1 MSGLLPPPTGAGDG
15 GETSSSNVKPS
26 ENGAG
31 SPLKP
36 RKSSDRRM
44 VFGTPT
50 SQLSASTTDFPSQI
64 KPDESRPNAGAYL
77 GMTPMRGS
85 VGNLLQ
91 QQQHRGEGARFSE
104 DVQRCPPPGH
114 ESAQPDE
121 RDREGEG
128 RTRHRWN
135 SARSRFGNVLSV
147 RHNIRDTLSSRSRQN
162 NVMPKVDHLMNEL
175 NSREALSRD
184 NLNMSSHQG
193 TGHHSPA
200 PPHPTAATSLA
211 STAPPHAPE
220 TSSGSTAKHSS
231 PSRFSSKLA
240 SWRHHHRKGRGR
252 ESLEEEHEGIEV
264 TAGAEQLRSSSS
276 PPTQR
281 FRTRVNRFLRSG
293 KHHASSTASPASSA
307 AAAAGSEPGHPESLS
322 TRTPAHTPPYLSSG
336 QSSTA
341 RGSSHGSGFR
351 EAVRRGVASAYR
363 RVSVPF
369 LSVPLASNDVSGT
382 GAIETEPPERPQT
395 VPLERRDESNGA
407 WIRPGGSEFALN
419 SKPGH
424 DFLPSEATNVETSYA
439 FPPKVTENHAPD
451 EWQERDSEQVP
462 MIHCPLPSSPPGMKE
477 SPPISPWIKASD
489 GTKEKEWLE
498 LTSSEETP
506 FFLPEI
512 DPIAPLLAGEMVNR
526 EYSMT
531 PKRSNGGQNLSDI
544 YWALGQGSDSNRVDE
559 GQVIDKGKGK
569 AVISDTDRLELPG
582 NSRFYVDTS
591 GKSIEVLEE
600 EKRRK
605 SRDTGIMGLDPEVN
619 HRSDAPSGSGS
630 RVEDED
636 GEFTYAS
643 AVREIAGLDRYPKR
657 PSHDD
662 DANLDDVSVPECDYD
677 FPLPSF
683 RFSMLAEP
691 SPSSNEPDASPCTA
705 SSSSTEQPSGPRP
718 TFPHLASTHMQA
730 ATTTASTATTTRTT
744 TTSSTNPSASSSVS
758 PPNISPC
765 QYQMLL
771 SSKRPYLFVLQEL
784 SSGTYVKITPQSSSS
799 PISRSMSTV
808 SQSYPET
815 PAASQTSPGPARSPV
830 SVRFLNTN
838 GLLACN
844 ADENGE
850 DSDDEGVLS
859 EGRGGIKK

>member
-1 MSGLLPPPTGAGDG
+1 MSGLLFPPTGAGDG
-15 GETSSSNVKPS
+15 GETSSSNIKPS

-31 SPLKP
+31 SPPKP

-50 SQLSASTTDFPSQI
+50 SQLSSTTDLPSQT
-64 KPDESRPNAGAYL
+64 KTDEIRPNAGAYL
-77 GMTPMRGS
+77 GMTPVRDS

-91 QQQHRGEGARFSE
+91 QQQHRGEGTRFSE
-104 DVQRCPPPGH
+104 DVQRYPPPGH

-128 RTRHRWN
+128 RTKHRWN
-135 SARSRFGNVLSV
+135 SARSKLGNVLSV

-162 NVMPKVDHLMNEL
+162 SVMPKVDHLMNEL
-175 NSREALSRD
+175 NSREPLSRD
-184 NLNMSSHQG
+184 NLNTSSHQG

-211 STAPPHAPE
+211 STALPHAPE

-252 ESLEEEHEGIEV
+252 ESLEEGHEGIEV
-264 TAGAEQLRSSSS
+264 TAAAEQLRSSSS

-307 AAAAGSEPGHPESLS
+307 AAAAGSEPRHPESLS

-341 RGSSHGSGFR
+341 HGSSHGSGFR
-351 EAVRRGVASAYR
+351 EAMRRGVASARR

-369 LSVPLASNDVSGT
+369 LSVPLASNDVSDTGT
-382 GAIETEPPERPQT
+382 IENEPPERPQT
-395 VPLERRDESNGA
+395 VPLERRNESNGA
-407 WIRPGGSEFALN
+407 WISPGGSAFALN

-424 DFLPSEATNVETSYA
+424 DFLPSEATNVEPNYA
-439 FPPKVTENHAPD
+439 APPKVTENPAPH
-451 EWQERDSEQVP
+451 EWQERDFEQVP
-462 MIHCPLPSSPPGMKE
+462 MIQCPPPLSPPGMEE

-489 GTKEKEWLE
+489 GTKEWLK
-498 LTSSEETP
+498 LTPEETP

-512 DPIAPLLAGEMVNR
+512 DPIAPLSAGEMLNR

-531 PKRSNGGQNLSDI
+531 PERSNGGQNLSDI
-544 YWALGQGSDSNRVDE
+544 YWAVGQGSSSNRLDE
-559 GQVIDKGKGK
+559 GQAIDKGKGK
-569 AVISDTDRLELPG
+569 AVMSDTDRLEPPG
-582 NSRFYVDTS
+582 NSRFYDTS

-705 SSSSTEQPSGPRP
+705 SSSSTEQPSGSTP
-718 TFPHLASTHMQA
+718 TFPCLASTHMQA
-730 ATTTASTATTTRTT
+730 ATTTTTASTATTTRTT
-744 TTSSTNPSASSSVS
+744 TASSTNPSASSSVS

-799 PISRSMSTV
+799 PVSRSMSTV
-808 SQSYPET
+808 SRSYPET

-844 ADENGE
+844 ADENDE

-859 EGRGGIKK
+859 EGGGIKK

>member
-1 MSGLLPPPTGAGDG
+1 MSGLLPPPTGAGGG

-50 SQLSASTTDFPSQI
+50 SQLSSTTGLPSQAN
-64 KPDESRPNAGAYL
+64 PDESRPNFGAYL
-77 GMTPMRGS
+77 GMTPVRDS

-91 QQQHRGEGARFSE
+91 QQQHLGEGTRFSE
-104 DVQRCPPPGH
+104 DLQRCPPPAH
-114 ESAQPDE
+114 ESAHPDE

-135 SARSRFGNVLSV
+135 SARSRLGNVLSV

-162 NVMPKVDHLMNEL
+162 TVMPKVDHLMNEL
-175 NSREALSRD
+175 NSKEALSRD
-184 NLNMSSHQG
+184 NLNTSSRQG
-193 TGHHSPA
+193 TGHHSTA

-211 STAPPHAPE
+211 NTAPPYAPE
-220 TSSGSTAKHSS
+220 ASCESTAKHCS
-231 PSRFSSKLA
+231 PSRFSSKLT

-252 ESLEEEHEGIEV
+252 ESSEEEHEGIEV
-264 TAGAEQLRSSSS
+264 TAAAGQLRSSSS
-276 PPTQR
+276 PPAQR

-293 KHHASSTASPASSA
+293 KHHASSTTSPASSA

-351 EAVRRGVASAYR
+351 EAVRKGVASARR

-369 LSVPLASNDVSGT
+369 LSVPLSSNDVSGT

-395 VPLERRDESNGA
+395 VPLERHDDSNGT
-407 WIRPGGSEFALN
+407 WISPGGFGFALN
-419 SKPGH
+419 SKPAH
-424 DFLPSEATNVETSYA
+424 EFLPSEATNVKSNYA
-439 FPPKVTENHAPD
+439 APPKVTENPAPD
-451 EWQERDSEQVP
+451 EWGARDFEQVS
-462 MIHCPLPSSPPGMKE
+462 ITQCPPPLSHPRMEE
-477 SPPISPWIKASD
+477 SPPISPWIIPSD
-489 GTKEKEWLE
+489 ETKEWLK
-498 LTSSEETP
+498 LTSEETP
-506 FFLPEI
+506 FCLPEI
-512 DPIAPLLAGEMVNR
+512 DPIAPLSVGEMVNR

-531 PKRSNGGQNLSDI
+531 RNRSNGGQNLSDI
-544 YWALGQGSDSNRVDE
+544 YWAVEQSSDSNRVDE
-559 GQVIDKGKGK
+559 GQAIDKGKGK
-569 AVISDTDRLELPG
+569 AVMSDTDRLEIPP
-582 NSRFYVDTS
+582 NSRSYVDTS

-605 SRDTGIMGLDPEVN
+605 SRDTGIMGLGPEVN

-662 DANLDDVSVPECDYD
+662 DANLDDVSVPECDYN

-705 SSSSTEQPSGPRP
+705 SSSSTEQPSGSTP
-718 TFPHLASTHMQA
+718 TFPCLASAHMQA
-730 ATTTASTATTTRTT
+730 ATTTIASTATTTRSTT
-744 TTSSTNPSASSSVS
+744 ASSTNPSASSSVS

-771 SSKRPYLFVLQEL
+771 SSKRPYLLVLQEL

-799 PISRSMSTV
+799 PVSRSMSTA
-808 SQSYPET
+808 SRSYPET

-844 ADENGE
+844 ADENDE
-850 DSDDEGVLS
+850 DSDDEES
-859 EGRGGIKK
+859 EGRRGIKK

>member
-1 MSGLLPPPTGAGDG
+1 MSGLLPHPTGARDG

-36 RKSSDRRM
+36 RKSSDRRI

-50 SQLSASTTDFPSQI
+50 SQLSSTTDLPSQA
-64 KPDESRPNAGAYL
+64 KPDESRPNVGAYL
-77 GMTPMRGS
+77 GMTPVRDS

-91 QQQHRGEGARFSE
+91 QQQNREEGTRFSE
-104 DVQRCPPPGH
+104 DVQRYPPPGH

-135 SARSRFGNVLSV
+135 SARSKFGNVL
-147 RHNIRDTLSSRSRQN
+147 
-162 NVMPKVDHLMNEL
+162 
-175 NSREALSRD
+175 EALSRD

-211 STAPPHAPE
+211 STAPPHVPE

-252 ESLEEEHEGIEV
+252 ESLEEEHEGIEF
-264 TAGAEQLRSSSS
+264 TAAAEQLRSSSS

-322 TRTPAHTPPYLSSG
+322 TRTPAHTPPYVSSG

-351 EAVRRGVASAYR
+351 EAVRRGVASAR
-363 RVSVPF
+363 
-369 LSVPLASNDVSGT
+369 T
-382 GAIETEPPERPQT
+382 IETEPPERPQT
-395 VPLERRDESNGA
+395 VPLERRDESKGA
-407 WIRPGGSEFALN
+407 WISPGGSEFALN
-419 SKPGH
+419 SKPGR
-424 DFLPSEATNVETSYA
+424 DFLPSEATNVEPNYA
-439 FPPKVTENHAPD
+439 APPKVTENSTPD
-451 EWQERDSEQVP
+451 GWRERDFEQVS
-462 MIHCPLPSSPPGMKE
+462 MIQSPPPLSPPGMEE

-489 GTKEKEWLE
+489 GTKEWLK
-498 LTSSEETP
+498 LTSEETP

-512 DPIAPLLAGEMVNR
+512 DPIAPLSVGGMVNR

-531 PKRSNGGQNLSDI
+531 PKRSSGGQNLSDI
-544 YWALGQGSDSNRVDE
+544 YWAVEQGSGSNRVDE
-559 GQVIDKGKGK
+559 GQAIDKGKGK
-569 AVISDTDRLELPG
+569 AVMSDTDRLELPG

-636 GEFTYAS
+636 VCPT
-643 AVREIAGLDRYPKR
+643 
-657 PSHDD
+657 
-662 DANLDDVSVPECDYD
+662 
-677 FPLPSF
+677 
-683 RFSMLAEP
+683 EP

-705 SSSSTEQPSGPRP
+705 SSSSTEQPSGSTP
-718 TFPHLASTHMQA
+718 TFPRLASTHMQA
-730 ATTTASTATTTRTT
+730 ATTTTASTATTTRTT
-744 TTSSTNPSASSSVS
+744 TASSTNPSASSSVS

-799 PISRSMSTV
+799 PVSRSMSTV
-808 SQSYPET
+808 SRSYPET

-844 ADENGE
+844 ADENDE